1 MEKPCNLSTILYF
14 HLNQGAQSTYQSLC
28 QTLPNQM
35 AEWKRNVWDLGDT
48 WGSSLGNSGCM
59 QHWLTLTQDV
69 VSQSEICSSSCCAT
83 SFYFF
88 LLYLYLYHWGNK
100 LSSNKQTNPNKNPQ
114 RKKKNKPNNNKTHT
128 KNENSQISWYFLS
141 LPDSAPKWI

>member
-48 WGSSLGNSGCM
+48 CSSSLGNSGRM

-88 LLYLYLYHWGNK
+88 LLYLYHWGNK

-141 LPDSAPKWI
+141 LPDSAPKWIKN